1 MSQTRKIYFARLTGR
16 CLVFVA
22 CAAAYLFRREMFGI
36 LDGMRFFEALSPL
49 HLLWGIWMADMLL
62 QIIPVKSRVALGS
75 QKLFASRFVPARQ
88 PGSREELGRY
98 IRFANRR
105 ALVVFLLVPLIA
117 GVSYEFIRLAGTRDT
132 GWVNALSKPGLWL
145 QKLTTKEPDETMVQ
159 VAIMAVEAVFDW
171 RNFLAENF

>member
-1 MSQTRKIYFARLTGR
+1 MELTVENVMKSSRLHKR
-16 CLVFVA
+16 CGTSF
-22 CAAAYLFRREMFGI
+22 
-36 LDGMRFFEALSPL
+36 
-49 HLLWGIWMADMLL
+49 LLIVML
-62 QIIPVKSRVALGS
+62 IS
-75 QKLFASRFVPARQ
+75 
-88 PGSREELGRY
+88 
-98 IRFANRR
+98 
-105 ALVVFLLVPLIA
+105 VVFFMFIRVENLWLRILTRILLVPLIA